1 MRIPALFIFI
11 LAFALAGC
19 GTPGAP
25 LPPSLGIP
33 KPVEN
38 LQAVRKGET
47 VTLTWS
53 APTETTDGELVRKP
67 GKMLVSRTVA
77 GSVAQLAELPLPP
90 AINDQQ
96 PPAPTTKDSLASLLQ
111 APPSD
116 FAEYRVLSQSR
127 SGKSDR
133 SSNLAAVP
141 LVPTP
146 VTPQRVQ
153 AVAVPQGI
161 SLTWDQAWPAQNR
174 THLSTQYL
182 YKIMRRAEDAK
193 TPVVVA
199 QPNAGNEA
207 MTFVDIGI
215 EWQKHY
221 DYWIT
226 PVTLWQGTVIK
237 GEVEGD
243 DSPVVSVFADDKFPP
258 AVPENL
264 QAVFSGMP
272 QQPFIDLTWSPATDS
287 DLAGYNV
294 YRHVGDEAP
303 VKINS
308 ELIKTPSFR
317 DTDVKPGMKYFYAVS
332 AVDVRSNESARS
344 MEASEAVP
352 QE

>member
-1 MRIPALFIFI
+1 MRIPALFTCI
-11 LAFALAGC
+11 LIVTLAGC
-19 GTPGAP
+19 GAPGAP

-53 APTETTDGELVRKP
+53 APTETTDGELIRKT

-77 GSVAQLAELPLPP
+77 GSVTQVAELALPP
-90 AINDQQ
+90 ALDEQQ
-96 PPAPTTKDSLASLLQ
+96 PSSTTKDSIASLLPA
-111 APPSD
+111 APAD

-127 SGKSDR
+127 SGKRDR
-133 SSNLAAVP
+133 ASNLAAVP

-146 VTPQRVQ
+146 ATPQRVQ

-161 SLTWDQAWPAQNR
+161 SLTWDQAWPPQNR

-182 YKIMRRAEDAK
+182 YKIMRRAEDSK

-207 MTFVDIGI
+207 MAFVDTGI

-226 PVTLWQGTVIK
+226 PVTQWQGTVIK

-243 DSPVVSVFADDKFPP
+243 DSPVVSIFADDKFPP
-258 AVPENL
+258 AVPESL
-264 QAVFSGMP
+264 QAVFSGMA
-272 QQPFIDLTWSPATDS
+272 QQPFIDLTWTPVTDA

-308 ELIKTPSFR
+308 ELVKTPSFR
-317 DTDVKPGMKYFYAVS
+317 DTDVKPGTKYFYAVS
-332 AVDVRSNESARS
+332 AVDLRANESERS
-344 MEASEAVP
+344 KEASETVP